1 MEDQALEGFRIIA
14 LLLWEHVA
22 GNIVI
27 MEDELLLESK
37 KNITTAEDSLQNS

>member
-22 GNIVI
+22 GNIAI
-27 MEDELLLESK
+27 MEDELSLESK
-37 KNITTAEDSLQNS
+37 KNITTIEDSLQNS

>member
-1 MEDQALEGFRIIA
+1 MEDQTLKGFRIIA

-22 GNIVI
+22 GNIAI
-27 MEDELLLESK
+27 MEDELSLESK